1 MQRKT
6 KWTTQIQA
14 KLTPKID
21 GSYFSC
27 LPLVDHYRSNKHY
40 NHFSHVFFQ
49 RYYVVWGI
57 CIDTNKSYVF
67 KVFICIA
74 LNINR
79 LNFYWQRRLKRAS
92 GSKEKNAPLGPLQQ
106 YTRRLHPEFHLSF
119 YRRCA
124 KRFSNTRAKK
134 GSFVTKKNS
143 ENIPPQYVCLW
154 PWCWFS
160 SAATANLSPG

>member
-21 GSYFSC
+21 GSYFSR
-27 LPLVDHYRSNKHY
+27 LSLVDHYRSNNHY

-57 CIDTNKSYVF
+57 CIGTNKSYIY
-67 KVFICIA
+67 KVFIA
-74 LNINR
+74 LNVNR
-79 LNFYWQRRLKRAS
+79 LNFYWHRRFKRAS
-92 GSKEKNAPLGPLQQ
+92 GSKEKNVPLGPLQQ

-119 YRRCA
+119 YRRSA

-134 GSFVTKKNS
+134 DSFVTKKNS
-143 ENIPPQYVCLW
+143 ENIAPQYVCLR

-160 SAATANLSPG
+160 STATANLSPC